1 MSKKK
6 SVKETTPKLKF
17 QSKARNLL
25 ALQGLLKNGEVLP
38 LLIFS
43 KQDLRD
49 LAHKTQIFAKIQ
61 SLKANR
67 IIIRSSSRNEDSTT
81 NSNAGAFLSI
91 ANIKSDNRGAVFEA
105 LDKVADS
112 MPNDNDEIL
121 IQPFLENITACGVA
135 FSVDKDNFSPYF
147 CVQFDE
153 SGSNS
158 TITDGSSK
166 ESKTF
171 FAYRDEIIIDDKRMA
186 RLIAMIKEIENLF
199 SCEFLDIEFAFVR
212 DANDTKNDSRG
223 SIFDEK
229 SGLRSHEQGNRTNG
243 SLTKRVASLHD
254 LSQKDN
260 APKERLFCLQVRPL
274 VMQGK
279 LNLFKSLPKEALGR
293 LYRRLENLQ
302 EKRWGIL
309 GKQFIFG
316 VMPDWNPAEII
327 GTRPKRLALS
337 LYKAIITDNIW
348 AYQRDNYGYRDLR
361 SHPLMHS
368 FLGMPYIDVRVS
380 FNSFI
385 PKDLD
390 ENIAKKL
397 VNFYLQSLIDSPHLH
412 DKIEFFIVYSCYDFN
427 SPKKLQKL
435 LKYGF
440 NENEI
445 KRLEFALLN
454 LTNNIINPKDSLFR
468 KDILKARKLG
478 IAFESIKNSN
488 YSLIDKIYWLLECCK
503 RYGTLPFAGVARA
516 GFVAVQM
523 LNSLVEI
530 GFLSQKQKDDF
541 LNSLNTISK
550 QLSAQSANLN
560 AKNAPKFLKAFGHL
574 RAGTYNILSPR
585 YDKAFEKYFSF
596 ATKTQKVE
604 NQKFKLDSKQE
615 NELNTLLTQNG
626 LKIDSVAFFDFL
638 KNAIEGRES
647 VKFEFSKLLSYAIEL
662 ISELGAYYGIDKED
676 MAHLDIE
683 NILTLYSSLYS
694 KSPKLRFID
703 EIKRHKAE
711 YELTLALKLPPLL
724 YSPKQVYS
732 FFTQLSIPNF
742 ITQKS
747 ITAPVA
753 FENDKDLKG
762 KIVLIKAAD
771 PGYDYLFSKQIAGL
785 ITCYGGANSHMAIRA
800 SELALPSVIGVGEDK
815 FNQLCNAKKLR
826 IECGSEQI
834 LCL

>member
-1 MSKKK
+1 MSKKRLWFK
-6 SVKETTPKLKF
+6 
-17 QSKARNLL
+17 SKAQNLL

-38 LLIFS
+38 LLIFD
-43 KQDLRD
+43 KKDLCD
-49 LAHKTQIFAKIQ
+49 LARRAQIFTKIQ
-61 SLKANR
+61 SLKAKR

-81 NSNAGAFLSI
+81 HSNAGAFLSI
-91 ANIKSDNRGAVFEA
+91 ANIKSDDKKAVFSA
-105 LDKVADS
+105 LQKVADS

-121 IQPFLENITACGVA
+121 IQPFLENIIACGVA
-135 FSVDKDNFSPYF
+135 FSVDKDNFAPYF

-166 ESKTF
+166 ESKSF
-171 FAYRDEIIIDDKRMA
+171 FAYRDEIIVDDKRMA
-186 RLIAMIKEIENLF
+186 QLIAMIKEIENLF
-199 SCEFLDIEFAFVR
+199 SCAFLDIEFAFV
-212 DANDTKNDSRG
+212 NRG
-223 SIFDEK
+223 DKEK
-229 SGLRSHEQGNRTNG
+229 
-243 SLTKRVASLHD
+243 
-254 LSQKDN
+254 
-260 APKERLFCLQVRPL
+260 LFCLQVRPL

-279 LNLFKSLPKEALGR
+279 LNLFKALPKEALGR

-302 EKRWGIL
+302 EKRWGVI
-309 GKQFIFG
+309 GGQFIFG

-397 VNFYLQSLIDSPHLH
+397 INFYLQSLIDSPHLH

-435 LKYGF
+435 RKYGF
-440 NENEI
+440 NDNEI

-468 KDILKARKLG
+468 KDIFKAHSLG
-478 IAFESIKNSN
+478 IAFERIKHSN

-523 LNSLVEI
+523 LNSFVEI
-530 GFLSQKQKDDF
+530 GFLSKKQKEDF
-541 LNSLNTISK
+541 LNSLNTVSK
-550 QLSAQSANLN
+550 QLSTQSANLN
-560 AKNAPKFLKAFGHL
+560 AKNAPKFLKTFGHL

-596 ATKTQKVE
+596 ATQTQKIE
-604 NQKFKLDSKQE
+604 NQKFKLDSKQSKK
-615 NELNTLLTQNG
+615 LDILLAQNG
-626 LKIDSVAFFDFL
+626 LKIDSAAFFDFL
-638 KNAIEGRES
+638 KDAIEGRES

-662 ISELGAYYGIDKED
+662 ISELGAYYGIDKDD

-747 ITAPVA
+747 ITAQVA

-800 SELALPSVIGVGEDK
+800 SELALPSVIGVGEEK

-826 IECGSEQI
+826 IECASEQI

>member
-1 MSKKK
+1 MNNKR
-6 SVKETTPKLKF
+6 LKF
-17 QSKARNLL
+17 KSKAQNLL
-25 ALQGLLKNGEVLP
+25 SLQGLLKNGEVLP

-43 KQDLRD
+43 KQNLRD
-49 LAHKTQIFAKIQ
+49 LARKEQIFAKIQ
-61 SLKANR
+61 SLKASR
-67 IIIRSSSRNEDSTT
+67 IIIRSSSRSEDSTAQ
-81 NSNAGAFLSI
+81 SNAGAFLSI
-91 ANIKSDNRGAVFEA
+91 ANIKSNDKNAIFEA

-121 IQPFLENITACGVA
+121 IQPFLENIIACGVA
-135 FSVDKDNFSPYF
+135 FSVDKDNFAPYF

-153 SGSNS
+153 SGSNNS
-158 TITDGSSK
+158 ITDGSSK
-166 ESKTF
+166 ESRTF
-171 FAYRDEIIIDDKRMA
+171 FAYRNEIIINDKRMA
-186 RLIAMIKEIENLF
+186 RLVKMIKEIENLF
-199 SCEFLDIEFAFVR
+199 SCEFLDIEFAFVKCG
-212 DANDTKNDSRG
+212 NK
-223 SIFDEK
+223 EK
-229 SGLRSHEQGNRTNG
+229 
-243 SLTKRVASLHD
+243 
-254 LSQKDN
+254 
-260 APKERLFCLQVRPL
+260 LFCLQVRPL
-274 VMQGK
+274 VMNNK

-302 EKRWGIL
+302 EKRWGVL
-309 GKQFIFG
+309 GKHFIFG
-316 VMPDWNPAEII
+316 IMPDWNPAEII

-385 PKDLD
+385 PKDLN

-397 VNFYLQSLIDSPHLH
+397 VDFYLQSLIDSPHLH

-454 LTNNIINPKDSLFR
+454 LTNDIINPQNSLFR

-530 GFLSQKQKDDF
+530 GFLSTKQKDDF

-560 AKNAPKFLKAFGHL
+560 AKNAPKFLKTFGHL

-596 ATKTQKVE
+596 ATTTQKVE

-615 NELNTLLTQNG
+615 NELNTLLAQNG
-626 LKIDSVAFFDFL
+626 LKIDSIAFFDFL
-638 KNAIEGRES
+638 KDAIEGRES

-662 ISELGAYYGIDKED
+662 ISELGEYYEITKDD

-694 KSPKLRFID
+694 KSPKQSFMD

-724 YSPKQVYS
+724 YAPKQVYS
-732 FFTQLSIPNF
+732 FFTQTIVPNF

-747 ITAPVA
+747 ITAQIA

-771 PGYDYLFSKQIAGL
+771 PGYDYLFSKNIAGL

-800 SELALPSVIGVGEDK
+800 SELALPSVIGVGEEK